1 MIKKLIINA
10 DDFGMCEGNSLGILL
25 AHEKGLVS
33 STTVMMNM
41 PYALWALD
49 KAKAYPNLG
58 IGVHLNL
65 TAGKPL
71 LPGKKSY
78 TDEEGNFLRPSAY
91 EDEFPDG
98 EPDEVYE
105 EWKAQIEAFIAHT
118 GHLPTHLDSH
128 HGSLTVVSIFS
139 LTKSLK
145 TLIISMLLSF
155 FIVKFVNLKVGI
167 CRII

>member
-25 AHEKGLVS
+25 AHEEGLVS

-58 IGVHLNL
+58 IGVHLTL

-71 LPGKKSY
+71 
-78 TDEEGNFLRPSAY
+78 FLAR
-91 EDEFPDG
+91 
-98 EPDEVYE
+98 
-105 EWKAQIEAFIAHT
+105 KAIQMKRGT
-118 GHLPTHLDSH
+118 S
-128 HGSLTVVSIFS
+128 
-139 LTKSLK
+139 
-145 TLIISMLLSF
+145 
-155 FIVKFVNLKVGI
+155 
-167 CRII
+167 

>member
-10 DDFGMCEGNSLGILL
+10 DDFGMCEGNFLGILL
-25 AHEKGLVS
+25 AHEEGLVS

-58 IGVHLNL
+58 IGVHLTL

-118 GHLPTHLDSH
+118 GYLPTHLD
-128 HGSLTVVSIFS
+128 GSLTVVSNFS

-155 FIVKFVNLKVGI
+155 FIVKFVKINVLI
-167 CRII
+167 

>member
-25 AHEKGLVS
+25 AHEEGLVS

-49 KAKAYPNLG
+49 KAKAYPDLG
-58 IGVHLNL
+58 IGVHLTL

-78 TDEEGNFLRPSAY
+78 TDEEGNFLRP
-91 EDEFPDG
+91 G
-98 EPDEVYE
+98 V
-105 EWKAQIEAFIAHT
+105 
-118 GHLPTHLDSH
+118 
-128 HGSLTVVSIFS
+128 
-139 LTKSLK
+139 
-145 TLIISMLLSF
+145 
-155 FIVKFVNLKVGI
+155 
-167 CRII
+167 